1 MITISETYR
10 IEQVAAELGVSTQTI
25 NNWYKFKRENPR
37 TQLARQLPKF
47 TKSKITG
54 TRYWSSE
61 DIEKLKAF
69 KETKP
74 SGRNGRMA
82 SVTQRYVKKEK

>member
-1 MITISETYR
+1 MIIIETYR
-10 IEQVAAELGVSTQTI
+10 IEQVAAEVGVSTQTI

-47 TKSKITG
+47 VKSKITG
-54 TRYWSSE
+54 TRYWSAE
-61 DIEKLKAF
+61 DIEKLKEF
-69 KETKP
+69 KENKP